1 MPPHGKPTQ
10 SVGRDF
16 QRQHSRKDQRRN
28 GQRHGTHTAGTKIR
42 DHKKGAEENQRRAE
56 VVHQGK
62 QAADENGIGDKNVNI
77 PLAHDSVHGGRAG
90 IDEADLAQLRRLQ
103 GQAADDQP
111 VFRAVILGAEHQRH
125 HQKAHARH
133 RGQIPD
139 DLRPFQIPQ
148 RPADDE
154 KRHHA
159 QRHGGKL
166 LHRLPRLYRGD
177 GGHTHGTQEER
188 HGLHLKGLPAD
199 HAVENVQQPLAQE
212 NAAEAHENA
221 GDRLLLPAQQ
231 EAQQHQA
238 LQDGQHH
245 QIRHAVPAA
254 GCLGAKLCLTRFLML
269 RNGLELHFHTADGD
283 TVFWLQRANLNL
295 SAVDQR
301 SVF

>member
-1 MPPHGKPTQ
+1 MPPYGKPPQ
-10 SVGRDF
+10 GVGRDF

-28 GQRHGTHTAGTKIR
+28 GQRHGTHTAGTKIG
-42 DHKKGAEENQRRAE
+42 DHKEGTEENQRRAE

-62 QAADENGIGDKNVNI
+62 QTADENGIGDKNVNI

-139 DLRPFQIPQ
+139 DLRPLQVPQ

-154 KRHHA
+154 KRHHP

-166 LHRLPRLYRGD
+166 LHGLPRLHRGD
-177 GGHTHGTQEER
+177 GRHAHGAQEEG
-188 HGLHLKGLPAD
+188 HGLHFKGFPTN
-199 HAVENVQQPLAQE
+199 HAVEQVQQPLPQE

-221 GDRLLLPAQQ
+221 GDRLLLTAQQ
-231 EAQQHQA
+231 KSQQHQA
-238 LQDGQHH
+238 LQNGQHH
-245 QIRHAVPAA
+245 QVRHAVPAA
-254 GCLGAKLCLTRFLML
+254 GGLGAKLRLTRLLML

-283 TVFWLQRANLNL
+283 TVFGL
-295 SAVDQR
+295 
-301 SVF
+301 